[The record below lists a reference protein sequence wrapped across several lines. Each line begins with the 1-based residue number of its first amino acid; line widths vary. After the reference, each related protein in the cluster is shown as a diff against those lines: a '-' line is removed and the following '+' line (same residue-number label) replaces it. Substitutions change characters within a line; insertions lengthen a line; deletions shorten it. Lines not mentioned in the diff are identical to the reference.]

1 MDKTLFAKLTTL
13 TSEAEANKER
23 VATERAEEIITNNT
37 PAMLQAA
44 TNGAYAYTIV
54 ISPDDTPSSSN
65 YTVKKLQEI
74 LNSNKFTTYF
84 TNNTMIVRW
93 RPNES

>member
-1 MDKTLFAKLTTL
+1 MDKNLFAKLTAL

-23 VATERAEEIITNNT
+23 AATEKAEQIITNNI

-54 ISPDDTPSSSN
+54 ISPDDTPSSNN

-74 LNSNKFTTYF
+74 LNSNNFTTQYF
-84 TNNTMIVRW
+84 NDNTIIVRW
-93 RPNES
+93 RNA

>member
-13 TSEAEANKER
+13 TSEAEVNKER
-23 VATERAEEIITNNT
+23 RATEKAEQIIANNT

-74 LNSNKFTTYF
+74 LNSNKFTTCF

>member
-13 TSEAEANKER
+13 TSEAEVNKER
-23 VATERAEEIITNNT
+23 RATEKAEQIIANNT

-54 ISPDDTPSSSN
+54 ISPDDIPSSNN

-74 LNSNKFTTYF
+74 LNSNNFTTQYF
-84 TNNTMIVRW
+84 QDNTMIVRW
-93 RPNES
+93 RDA

>member
-1 MDKTLFAKLTTL
+1 MDKNLFAKLTAL
-13 TSEAEANKER
+13 TCEAEANKER
-23 VATERAEEIITNNT
+23 AATEKAEQIITNNI

-54 ISPDDTPSSSN
+54 ISPDDTPSSNN

-74 LNSNKFTTYF
+74 LNSNNFTTQYF
-84 TNNTMIVRW
+84 NDNTIIVRW
-93 RPNES
+93 RNA

>member
-1 MDKTLFAKLTTL
+1 MDKNLFAKLIAL

-23 VATERAEEIITNNT
+23 AAIERAEEIITNNT

-44 TNGAYAYTIV
+44 TNGAYAYTII

-84 TNNTMIVRW
+84 TNNTMMVRW
-93 RPNES
+93 RPNEP

>member
-1 MDKTLFAKLTTL
+1 MDKNLFAKLTAL
-13 TSEAEANKER
+13 TCEAEANKER
-23 VATERAEEIITNNT
+23 AATEKAEQIITNNI

-54 ISPDDTPSSSN
+54 ISPDDTPSSNN

-74 LNSNKFTTYF
+74 LNSNNFTTQYF
-84 TNNTMIVRW
+84 NDNTMTVRW
-93 RPNES
+93 RNA

>member
-1 MDKTLFAKLTTL
+1 MDKNLFAKLTTL
-13 TSEAEANKER
+13 TSEAEATKER
-23 VATERAEEIITNNT
+23 VATDKAEKIIADNT

-65 YTVKKLQEI
+65 YTVKKLEQI
-74 LNSNKFTTYF
+74 LNANNFTTQYF
-84 TNNTMIVRW
+84 QDNTMIVRW
-93 RPNES
+93 REA

>member
-1 MDKTLFAKLTTL
+1 MDKNLFAKLTAL

-23 VATERAEEIITNNT
+23 AATERAEQIITNNI

-54 ISPDDTPSSSN
+54 ISPDDTPSSNN

-74 LNSNKFTTYF
+74 LNSNNFTTQYF
-84 TNNTMIVRW
+84 NDNTMIVRW
-93 RPNES
+93 RNA

>member
-1 MDKTLFAKLTTL
+1 MDKNLFAKLTAL

-23 VATERAEEIITNNT
+23 AATEKAEQIITNNI

-54 ISPDDTPSSSN
+54 ISPDDTPSSNN

-74 LNSNKFTTYF
+74 LNSNNFTTQYF
-84 TNNTMIVRW
+84 NDNTMIIRW
-93 RPNES
+93 RNA

>member
-1 MDKTLFAKLTTL
+1 MDKNLFAKLTAL

-23 VATERAEEIITNNT
+23 AATEKAEQIITNNI

-44 TNGAYAYTIV
+44 TNGAYTYTIV
-54 ISPDDTPSSSN
+54 ISPDDTPSSNN

-74 LNSNKFTTYF
+74 LNSNNFTTQYF
-84 TNNTMIVRW
+84 NNNTMIVRW
-93 RPNES
+93 RNA

>member
-1 MDKTLFAKLTTL
+1 MDKNLFAKLTTL

-74 LNSNKFTTYF
+74 LNFNKFTTYF

>member
-1 MDKTLFAKLTTL
+1 MDKNLFAKLTAL

-23 VATERAEEIITNNT
+23 AAIEKAEQIITNNI

-54 ISPDDTPSSSN
+54 ISPDDTPSSNN

-74 LNSNKFTTYF
+74 LNSNNFTTQYF
-84 TNNTMIVRW
+84 NDNTMIVRW
-93 RPNES
+93 RNA

>member
-1 MDKTLFAKLTTL
+1 MDKNLFAKLSTL
-13 TSEAEANKER
+13 TSEAEATKER
-23 VATERAEEIITNNT
+23 IAIEKAEKIITDNT

-74 LNSNKFTTYF
+74 LNSNNFTTQYF
-84 TNNTMIVRW
+84 NDNTMIVRW
-93 RPNES
+93 REA

>member
-23 VATERAEEIITNNT
+23 AATERAEEIITNNT
-37 PAMLQAA
+37 PTMLQAA

-54 ISPDDTPSSSN
+54 ISPDDTPSLSN
-65 YTVKKLQEI
+65 YTVKKTSR
-74 LNSNKFTTYF
+74 NS
-84 TNNTMIVRW
+84 
-93 RPNES
+93 